1 MANGVADGV
10 MVTEGVGVVPSHTM
24 WQLLGVGVGVPVLV
38 GVGVGVVVL
47 SS

>member
-1 MANGVADGV
+1 MACGAADGV

-24 WQLLGVGVGVPVLV
+24 WQLLGVGVGVPVPV
-38 GVGVGVVVL
+38 GVGVGVIVR